1 MVDLPLLSCW
11 SDVCLLEPSRCLLQ
25 RKMTSSHTALTSEVF
40 AEWKR
45 KKKEKKEAE
54 QAEKRAARAKEDRMR

>member
-1 MVDLPLLSCW
+1 
-11 SDVCLLEPSRCLLQ
+11 
-25 RKMTSSHTALTSEVF
+25 MTASHTQLTSEVF